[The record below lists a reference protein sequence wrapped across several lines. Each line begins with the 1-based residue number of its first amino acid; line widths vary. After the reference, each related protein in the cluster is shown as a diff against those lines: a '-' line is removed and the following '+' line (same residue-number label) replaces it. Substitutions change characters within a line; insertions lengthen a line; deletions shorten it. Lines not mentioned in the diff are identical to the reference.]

1 MSMIGNYVRV
11 SPGRL
16 AELRANPDSIMDFLY
31 PDDLSRAANHLDID
45 KAWHAIHFLLNGQT
59 WEGEPPLVNAV
70 LGGEAIGDVDVGYG
84 PARFLEPDDVR
95 ILADAVSDI
104 SSAELLERFDPRAL
118 NEAEI
123 YPQGWSGEGH
133 EREYIAG
140 NYQRLL
146 EFLRTAADAG
156 DAVIEY
162 LN

>member
-11 SPGRL
+11 SPARL

-31 PDDLSRAANHLDID
+31 PDDLCSLANHLDID

-59 WEGEPPLVNAV
+59 WEGKPPLINAV

-95 ILADAVSDI
+95 TLADALSYI
-104 SSAELLERFDPRAL
+104 SSAELLERFDPHAL
-118 NEAEI
+118 NDAEI
-123 YPQGWSGEGH
+123 YPHGWSGKGH
-133 EREYIAG
+133 EQEYIAG
-140 NYQRLL
+140 NYQRLV
-146 EFLRTAADAG
+146 EFVRAAADKG
-156 DAVIEY
+156 DALVEY